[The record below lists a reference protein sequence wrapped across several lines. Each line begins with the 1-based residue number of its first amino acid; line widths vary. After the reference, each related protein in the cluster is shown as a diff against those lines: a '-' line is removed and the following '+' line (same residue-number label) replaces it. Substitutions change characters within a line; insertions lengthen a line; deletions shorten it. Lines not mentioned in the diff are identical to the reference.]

1 LRRLTGTIRILNVN
15 VKAIIKPVAKDDI
28 GSSPTASS

>member
-1 LRRLTGTIRILNVN
+1 LRRLTGTIRILN